1 MNAVTRFFRGVN
13 FFLHGLRMLFR
24 YPRLFG
30 LAFIPII
37 LTILVLVGL
46 AWGGAWMIG
55 QGLEQ
60 SALVEGRW
68 LLQVLAVL
76 LIFFVAYL
84 IYLPLTRIFLAPF
97 SDKLS
102 RKTTELSGAVAIPE
116 SEIGF
121 LKAIW
126 EGVKLVVVQLVI
138 VLFILVITLLF
149 APIGVPL
156 GIFMTICFCGLDFV
170 DVPLSV
176 RGLSLRQKLR
186 FLWGNRAFVLGFAVA
201 AYVLLHIPIVN
212 LLALPVGVIGGTLLV
227 NQVTSESLTGEVT

>member
-1 MNAVTRFFRGVN
+1 
-13 FFLHGLRMLFR
+13 MLFR
-24 YPRLFG
+24 HPRLFG
-30 LAFIPII
+30 LALIPII

-60 SALVEGRW
+60 SALAEGRW
-68 LLQVLAVL
+68 LLQILAVL

-116 SEIGF
+116 REIGF
-121 LKAIW
+121 LKSIW
-126 EGVKLVVVQLVI
+126 EGVKLVVVQLVM

-149 APIGVPL
+149 APLGVPL

-176 RGLSLRQKLR
+176 RGLSVRQKLR
-186 FLWGNRAFVLGFAVA
+186 FLWSNRAFVFGFAVA

-227 NQVTSESLTGEVT
+227 NQVTSESLTGEVK

>member
-1 MNAVTRFFRGVN
+1 
-13 FFLHGLRMLFR
+13 MLFR

-30 LAFIPII
+30 LALIPII

-55 QGLEQ
+55 QGVEQ
-60 SALVEGRW
+60 SALAEGRW
-68 LLQVLAVL
+68 LLQILAVL

-102 RKTTELSGAVAIPE
+102 RKTTELSGAVATPE
-116 SEIGF
+116 REIGF
-121 LKAIW
+121 FKSIW
-126 EGVKLVVVQLVI
+126 EGAKLVAVQLVM

-149 APIGVPL
+149 APLGVPL

-176 RGLSLRQKLR
+176 RGLTVRQKLR
-186 FLWGNRAFVLGFAVA
+186 FLWTNRAFVFGFAVT
-201 AYVLLHIPIVN
+201 AYLLLHIPIVN

-227 NQVTSESLTGEVT
+227 NQVTSEFLASEVK